1 MQGGR
6 GSTNRPEAGEFKTG
20 GQVCDPGHCGLVLL
34 RAVCRREGE
43 LGLEGNCGLTLD
55 TVVLSCLKSSMQE
68 GRSAG
73 AGGQGSDHGHCGQV
87 PGRSHKFC

>member
-1 MQGGR
+1 MTSVNRGR
-6 GSTNRPEAGEFKTG
+6 RTQTG

-43 LGLEGNCGLTLD
+43 LGLEGNYGLTLD

-87 PGRSHKFC
+87 AGRSPKFC